1 MDNLLLKHYQRSH
14 SEIKNKFLNYIHEG
28 NLVSINVCMW
38 GFFVINWKL
47 IEMKLL
53 AFFHFISL
61 SIKFF
66 CFVFFEENFGIYSFV
81 TYSKIKDKNKSHL
94 PNSIHIS
101 LVMCVKHWHH
111 RIFSDR
117 ESLIYQPRSPIYRCR
132 PCMDFLFIIEKKYQQ
147 PSNISHT
154 LLHQI
159 SINSNYLIPARTSLS
174 SNQINKQRNT
184 YLLCHLLG

>member
-1 MDNLLLKHYQRSH
+1 
-14 SEIKNKFLNYIHEG
+14 
-28 NLVSINVCMW
+28 MW

-47 IEMKLL
+47 IGMKLL

-66 CFVFFEENFGIYSFV
+66 FFFFFEENFWIYSFV
-81 TYSKIKDKNKSHL
+81 TYSKIKDENKSHL
-94 PNSIHIS
+94 PIIQSIYH
-101 LVMCVKHWHH
+101 LWCVLNTDT
-111 RIFSDR
+111 IGFSVT
-117 ESLIYQPRSPIYRCR
+117 ENLSIIYQPRSPIYRCR